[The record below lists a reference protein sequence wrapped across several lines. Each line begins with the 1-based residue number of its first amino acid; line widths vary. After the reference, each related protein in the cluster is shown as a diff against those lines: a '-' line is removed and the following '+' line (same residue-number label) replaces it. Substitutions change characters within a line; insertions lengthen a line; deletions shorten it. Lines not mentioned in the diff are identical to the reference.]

1 MLPAKS
7 FISKLQTGVPE
18 RSERPERS
26 EHLRVLT
33 VQIFA
38 VVGLPR
44 NSISGGPAPVPYM
57 KCLLLSH
64 LQLPVVLCKVLPKLL
79 ANP

>member
-38 VVGLPR
+38 VVGLPQ

-64 LQLPVVLCKVLPKLL
+64 LQLPAVLCKVLPKLL